1 MSSTMLSISPVSS
14 NLRRL
19 AVADLTIAPLAPQ
32 EPSTL
37 HAGRTTQCPPGQ
49 GRTNLAHRHLG
60 ERRPTGPRDPHG
72 SGHTEHATACA
83 AVRWPTLR
91 PAEMLTLPSPA
102 HQRVDELR
110 TVRPV
115 PRDDALNWDDPR
127 YPCHVARPDTPK
139 GASRALT

>member
-1 MSSTMLSISPVSS
+1 MPVERLSA
-14 NLRRL
+14 LRDK
-19 AVADLTIAPLAPQ
+19 AA
-32 EPSTL
+32 
-37 HAGRTTQCPPGQ
+37 RTW
-49 GRTNLAHRHLG
+49 
-60 ERRPTGPRDPHG
+60 PTVTSANGDQPDPRDLHG

-127 YPCHVARPDTPK
+127 YPCHVARPHTPK